1 MELPNYK
8 NYTTKALLES
18 RDTLETDL
26 NMNLKMDGSGE
37 LGGAI
42 YKPYKPHFEA
52 IQKEL
57 NNRDDYIEN
66 ESWMYGNEDDEL
78 PF

>member
-1 MELPNYK
+1 MKLPNYK

-26 NMNLKMDGSGE
+26 DMNLKMDGSGE
-37 LGGAI
+37 LGGVI
-42 YKPYKPHFEA
+42 SKGYYVDIEA
-52 IQKEL
+52 IEDEL
-57 NNRDDYIEN
+57 NKRDYFKEQLYPEMNDDY
-66 ESWMYGNEDDEL
+66 DL